1 MNEKF
6 PVHWIQE
13 IIEKILERNEPI
25 ITLSTG
31 KTPSGHIH
39 LGILR
44 EIIICDSLRRI
55 LENNNKNVRSLL
67 FLDDLDAAKRFPDY
81 INQVFQIEHMGKPFA
96 LIPCPFEDCQCES
109 YAHHFGEELYST
121 FEEFGIK
128 NEIIWTHELYK
139 TPEMLERIRI
149 SLDNTEAIKEILSRF
164 ILPTLDDEKKE
175 LFIEMQKTWMPVM
188 VICEKCH
195 KIQNK
200 EPDGSIKPN
209 RVISYDKEH
218 STVYYECPSCNNTN
232 NISLNSG
239 FLKLNWRIDWPAK
252 WSIYKTTCEP
262 AGKDHCVKGGSY
274 DTGLELCD
282 KIFEYHGPIK
292 VPYEWLRLGDR
303 DMKTSK
309 GIVFIPKKYLDIA
322 DPEIFRMLILRT
334 NPNKHISLRIEEMSQ
349 YYDYY
354 ERMEEIFYGIQ
365 EPESEEE
372 YKMIRFIFP
381 LIMVDDIPDQKQIK
395 LPLRILIFLSQIQN
409 ILNLEK
415 LYEKAI
421 EYMKQQNYQEIISLY
436 DFEKQLK
443 KTEKWLV
450 VVKKDIE
457 LIEENKKRAYI
468 IKKIGIFTIPDEINK
483 NITNKLNE
491 TQIKGISLFRDYII
505 QNENIDAEAIKSH
518 VYDIAKQELII
529 APGKLFQALYIVILG
544 TNNGP
549 QLGPLIKLLDKDWLI
564 DRLNLKT

>member
-1 MNEKF
+1 LNEKF
-6 PVHWIQE
+6 PVHWLQDIVDE
-13 IIEKILERNEPI
+13 ILERNEPL

-44 EIIICDSLRRI
+44 EIIICDSLRRV
-55 LENNNKNVRSLL
+55 LEKSNKKVRSLL
-67 FLDDLDAAKRFPDY
+67 FFDDLDAAKRFPDY
-81 INQVFQIEHMGKPFA
+81 INEEFQTKHLGKPFA
-96 LIPCPFEDCQCES
+96 LIPCPFEDCKCES
-109 YAHHFGEELYST
+109 YAHHFGKELYST

-128 NEIIWTHELYK
+128 NDIIWTHELYK
-139 TPEMLERIRI
+139 TPEMLDRIRI
-149 SLDNTEAIKEILSRF
+149 SLDKTEAIKKIISIY

-175 LFIEMQKTWMPVM
+175 LFMEMQKTWMPVM

-209 RVISYDKEH
+209 RVISYNKEN
-218 STVYYECPSCNNTN
+218 STVYYECPSCSNKN

-282 KIFEYHGPIK
+282 KIFEYSGPIK

-309 GIVFIPKKYLDIA
+309 GIVFIPKRYLKIA
-322 DPEIFRMLILRT
+322 DSEIFRMLILRT

-365 EPESEEE
+365 DAESEEE
-372 YKMIRFIFP
+372 YKMFRFIFP
-381 LIMVDDIPDQKQIK
+381 LIKVNDIQDHKQLR

-415 LYEKAI
+415 LYEKAV
-421 EYMKQQNYQEIISLY
+421 EYMKQQNYQEIISLHE
-436 DFEKQLK
+436 FEKQLK
-443 KTEKWLV
+443 KTGNWLV
-450 VVKKDIE
+450 EVKKDIE
-457 LIEENKKRAYI
+457 LIKENKKKNYI
-468 IKKIGIFTIPDEINK
+468 INKIGIFTIPDEINK
-483 NITNKLNE
+483 DITNKLNE
-491 TQIKGISLFRDYII
+491 AQIRGISLFRDYIV
-505 QNENIDAEAIKSH
+505 QNEDIDAEAIKSR
-518 VYDIAKQELII
+518 VYDIAKQELKIS
-529 APGKLFQALYIVILG
+529 PGKLFQALYLVILG
-544 TNNGP
+544 TRSGP
-549 QLGPLIKLLDKDWLI
+549 QLGPFIKLLDRDWLI
-564 DRLNLKT
+564 DRLNLER